1 MPLQISGTISCSL
14 EGAMLSLS
22 SLSFNEMVIHYR
34 LASLSPLP
42 CSPLPAPSS
51 LLPPSL
57 LPPSLL
63 PPSKFM
69 ATALY
74 SIMERST
81 VTGKR
86 LSQWH
91 NTKTTAEGSAV
102 HAHQRLDYSEW
113 WNCLFVRAKAPKS
126 VSLQI
131 LVRAEVKGLVGFT
144 EFKGRERGYFRVVW
158 LKNSHKYLIRKV
170 LSRLNN

>member
-14 EGAMLSLS
+14 EGAMPSLS
-22 SLSFNEMVIHYR
+22 SLSFYEMVVHHR
-34 LASLSPLP
+34 LAPLSFPFP
-42 CSPLPAPSS
+42 APPLPAP
-51 LLPPSL
+51 
-57 LPPSLL
+57 

-113 WNCLFVRAKAPKS
+113 WNCLFVGAKAPKS

>member
-1 MPLQISGTISCSL
+1 MPLKISGTISCSL
-14 EGAMLSLS
+14 EGAMPSLS
-22 SLSFNEMVIHYR
+22 SLSFYEMVIHHM
-34 LASLSPLP
+34 LAPLSFPFP
-42 CSPLPAPSS
+42 APPLPAP
-51 LLPPSL
+51 P
-57 LPPSLL
+57 

-113 WNCLFVRAKAPKS
+113 WNCLFVGAKAPKS

-144 EFKGRERGYFRVVW
+144 EFKGRERGYFRMVW

>member
-14 EGAMLSLS
+14 KGAMLSLS

-34 LASLSPLP
+34 LASLSL
-42 CSPLPAPSS
+42 SPS

-63 PPSKFM
+63 LPSLLPPPSKFM

-113 WNCLFVRAKAPKS
+113 WNCLFVGAKAPKG

-131 LVRAEVKGLVGFT
+131 FVRAEVKGLVGFT

>member
-14 EGAMLSLS
+14 EGAML

-42 CSPLPAPSS
+42 CS
-51 LLPPSL
+51 PSL

-144 EFKGRERGYFRVVW
+144 EFKGRERGYFRMVW

>member
-42 CSPLPAPSS
+42 CSP
-51 LLPPSL
+51 
-57 LPPSLL
+57 

-91 NTKTTAEGSAV
+91 DTKTTAEGSAV

-113 WNCLFVRAKAPKS
+113 WNCLFVGAKAPKS

-144 EFKGRERGYFRVVW
+144 EFKGRERGYFRMVW

>member
-1 MPLQISGTISCSL
+1 MQLGRCNAITFITFILWDGNPSQASP
-14 EGAMLSLS
+14 
-22 SLSFNEMVIHYR
+22 SFF
-34 LASLSPLP
+34 PLP
-42 CSPLPAPSS
+42 CSPPSCS
-51 LLPPSL
+51 P
-57 LPPSLL
+57 

-86 LSQWH
+86 LSRWH
-91 NTKTTAEGSAV
+91 KTKTTAEGSAV

-113 WNCLFVRAKAPKS
+113 WNCLFVGAKAPKS

-144 EFKGRERGYFRVVW
+144 EFKGRERGYFRMVW

>member
-1 MPLQISGTISCSL
+1 MQLGRCNAITFITFIFWDGNPSQASP
-14 EGAMLSLS
+14 
-22 SLSFNEMVIHYR
+22 SFF
-34 LASLSPLP
+34 PLP
-42 CSPLPAPSS
+42 CSPPSCS
-51 LLPPSL
+51 P
-57 LPPSLL
+57 

-86 LSQWH
+86 LSRWH
-91 NTKTTAEGSAV
+91 KTKTTAEGSAV

-113 WNCLFVRAKAPKS
+113 WNCLFVGAKAPKS

-144 EFKGRERGYFRVVW
+144 EFKGRERGYFRMVW

>member
-14 EGAMLSLS
+14 EGAMPSPS
-22 SLSFNEMVIHYR
+22 SLSFNEMVIHHR
-34 LASLSPLP
+34 LASLSPIP
-42 CSPLPAPSS
+42 CSP
-51 LLPPSL
+51 PP
-57 LPPSLL
+57 PT
-63 PPSKFM
+63 SKFM

-113 WNCLFVRAKAPKS
+113 WNCLFVGAKAPKS

>member
-42 CSPLPAPSS
+42 CSPLPAPP
-51 LLPPSL
+51 LPAPP
-57 LPPSLL
+57 LPA

-113 WNCLFVRAKAPKS
+113 WNCLFVGAKAPKS

-144 EFKGRERGYFRVVW
+144 EFKGRERGYFRMVW

>member
-14 EGAMLSLS
+14 KGAMLSLS
-22 SLSFNEMVIHYR
+22 LLSFNEMVIHHR

-42 CSPLPAPSS
+42 CSP
-51 LLPPSL
+51 PPCS
-57 LPPSLL
+57 

-102 HAHQRLDYSEW
+102 HAHQRLDYGEW
-113 WNCLFVRAKAPKS
+113 WNCLFVGVKAPKS

-144 EFKGRERGYFRVVW
+144 EFKGRERGYFRMVW

>member
-1 MPLQISGTISCSL
+1 MQLGRCNAITFITFILWDGNPSQASP
-14 EGAMLSLS
+14 
-22 SLSFNEMVIHYR
+22 SFF
-34 LASLSPLP
+34 PLP
-42 CSPLPAPSS
+42 CSPPSCS
-51 LLPPSL
+51 P
-57 LPPSLL
+57 

-113 WNCLFVRAKAPKS
+113 WNCLFVGAKAPKS

-144 EFKGRERGYFRVVW
+144 EFKGRERGYFRMVW

>member
-1 MPLQISGTISCSL
+1 MQLGRCNAITFITFILWDGNPSQASP
-14 EGAMLSLS
+14 
-22 SLSFNEMVIHYR
+22 SFF
-34 LASLSPLP
+34 PLP
-42 CSPLPAPSS
+42 CSPPSCS
-51 LLPPSL
+51 
-57 LPPSLL
+57 

-81 VTGKR
+81 VTGRR

-91 NTKTTAEGSAV
+91 KTKTTAEGSAV

-113 WNCLFVRAKAPKS
+113 WNCLFVGAKAPKS

-144 EFKGRERGYFRVVW
+144 EFKGRERGYFRMVW